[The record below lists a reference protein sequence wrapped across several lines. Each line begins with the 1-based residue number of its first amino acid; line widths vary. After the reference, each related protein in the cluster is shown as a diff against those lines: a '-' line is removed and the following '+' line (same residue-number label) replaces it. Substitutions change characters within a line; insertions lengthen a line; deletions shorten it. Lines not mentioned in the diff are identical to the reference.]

1 MLCTRII
8 PELCKWFWLGREH
21 GFPSRRPEEYK
32 LWRRTFRHLK
42 RDDVKQSIK
51 EYEQLLLDSH
61 STRKGATNAGAQGGL
76 LQESCEALG
85 QSVHHTGCWRYL
97 LKRYFKEHNAGVAS
111 VQPLKNHLNLNI
123 NVSTGLIDDYPVDRR
138 TAQSVSCGIL
148 VRARLGPVQ

>member
-8 PELCKWFWLGREH
+8 PELYKRFWLGREH

-76 LQESCEALG
+76 LQESCDGSRAECTSYSGVLAIPLEAL
-85 QSVHHTGCWRYL
+85 
-97 LKRYFKEHNAGVAS
+97 F
-111 VQPLKNHLNLNI
+111 
-123 NVSTGLIDDYPVDRR
+123 
-138 TAQSVSCGIL
+138 
-148 VRARLGPVQ
+148 

>member
-1 MLCTRII
+1 MTQNEFYFNARI
-8 PELCKWFWLGREH
+8 ELYSPQIELYLRRVEPVCCVLVSYLSSANGLARREH

-76 LQESCEALG
+76 LQESCDGSRAECTSYSGMLAIPLEAL
-85 QSVHHTGCWRYL
+85 
-97 LKRYFKEHNAGVAS
+97 F
-111 VQPLKNHLNLNI
+111 
-123 NVSTGLIDDYPVDRR
+123 
-138 TAQSVSCGIL
+138 
-148 VRARLGPVQ
+148 

>member
-1 MLCTRII
+1 MTQNEFYFNARI
-8 PELCKWFWLGREH
+8 ELYSPQIELYLRRVEPVCCVLVSYEH

-76 LQESCEALG
+76 L
-85 QSVHHTGCWRYL
+85 
-97 LKRYFKEHNAGVAS
+97 GV
-111 VQPLKNHLNLNI
+111 L
-123 NVSTGLIDDYPVDRR
+123 
-138 TAQSVSCGIL
+138 
-148 VRARLGPVQ
+148 